1 MASELIILELVEVNN
16 MVVGVMARER
26 RQKRARLDE
35 MAGRD
40 SSSYRTDSESSSSI
54 MKTLKRV

>member
-26 RQKRARLDE
+26 RQKRARLD
-35 MAGRD
+35 
-40 SSSYRTDSESSSSI
+40 
-54 MKTLKRV
+54 